1 MSPGSKGV
9 LDSSLDRWVRGVTA
23 AAMLAL
29 AAALLAV
36 GVAYYARGGHPSPAP
51 TTEVQ
56 R

>member
-1 MSPGSKGV
+1 M
-9 LDSSLDRWVRGVTA
+9 DSSLDRWVQRVTA

-36 GVAYYARGGHPSPAP
+36 GFAYFVRGGHPSPAQI
-51 TTEVQ
+51 TEV